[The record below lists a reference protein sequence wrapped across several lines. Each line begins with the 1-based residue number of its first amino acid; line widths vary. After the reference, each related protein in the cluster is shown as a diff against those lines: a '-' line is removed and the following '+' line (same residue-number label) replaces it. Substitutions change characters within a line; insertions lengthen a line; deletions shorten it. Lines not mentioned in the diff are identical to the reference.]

1 MNVTRDEL
9 DDAPLD
15 GREDLVLNLER
26 EELYQLMLMAHEQ
39 DITLNQ
45 LVENILQQVI
55 DQHNNQEAS
64 HEDLDQ

>member
-1 MNVTRDEL
+1 MNANRNNL

-15 GREDLVLNLER
+15 GREDLVLNLAR

-55 DQHNNQEAS
+55 DQHNQA
-64 HEDLDQ
+64 L

>member
-1 MNVTRDEL
+1 MNANRDEL

-15 GREDLVLNLER
+15 SREDLVLNLER
-26 EELYQLMLMAHEQ
+26 DELYELMLMAHEQ

>member
-1 MNVTRDEL
+1 MNTEHNEL
-9 DDAPLD
+9 NALPLD
-15 GREDLVLNLER
+15 NREDLVLNLEHD
-26 EELYQLMLMAHEQ
+26 ELYQLMLMAHEQ